1 MPFSLLL
8 VLASLATTGVA
19 LWLFWVTATV
29 LVVHDPAHIPMWRTI
44 AVCFLAYSAL
54 SWGCVGASAR
64 NAPLRWALGA
74 TSVAAIG
81 LGLYGIV
88 DMLRR
93 AQASGDLEGYILL
106 MGAILAGHGTIGLI
120 YSLLAGRSARPPHI
134 A

>member
-1 MPFSLLL
+1 MPFSFLL

-29 LVVHDPAHIPMWRTI
+29 LVAQDPAHIPMWRTV

-54 SWGCVGASAR
+54 GWACVGTGAT
-64 NAPLRWALGA
+64 NTPLRWFLAV

-81 LGLYGIV
+81 LGLYGIA

-93 AQASGDLEGYILL
+93 AHASGDFEGYILL
-106 MGAILAGHGTIGLI
+106 MGAILAGHGIIGLI
-120 YSLLAGRSARPPHI
+120 YALLAGRTAQPPP
-134 A
+134 AA